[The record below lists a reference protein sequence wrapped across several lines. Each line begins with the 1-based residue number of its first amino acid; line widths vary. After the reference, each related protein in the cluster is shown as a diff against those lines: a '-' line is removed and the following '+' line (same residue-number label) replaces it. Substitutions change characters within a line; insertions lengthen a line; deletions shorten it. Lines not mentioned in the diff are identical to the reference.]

1 MMARDDAFAKKF
13 HTENRRINR
22 DNKAL
27 PEAASAGHASLMRPK
42 GPLPGV
48 LFVGYR
54 YAVARTLSRRSLR
67 RDWPGGVMS
76 FSSMVFPSRQAR
88 PKKR

>member
-1 MMARDDAFAKKF
+1 
-13 HTENRRINR
+13 
-22 DNKAL
+22 
-27 PEAASAGHASLMRPK
+27 MRPK